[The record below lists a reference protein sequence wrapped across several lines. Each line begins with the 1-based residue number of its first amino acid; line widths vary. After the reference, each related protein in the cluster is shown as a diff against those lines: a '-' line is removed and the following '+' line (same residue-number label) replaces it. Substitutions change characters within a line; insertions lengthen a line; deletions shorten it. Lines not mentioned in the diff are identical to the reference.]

1 MSILKYI
8 LCFGSVY
15 LCSLVYGQSTFYK
28 VYSGLGYDVGEGV
41 AELPDSSF
49 VVTGS
54 STSWEGSSQVYF
66 MKIDS
71 AGTRQWTKHYGGPE
85 SDGASRVLFNAD
97 LGLYA
102 IGYTNSI
109 GSGDYNGLVVKTDEN
124 GNEEWQKGFGEPTAW
139 EFLNDAVFG
148 YDSSIIIV
156 GNSQSMIDGDQDVYM
171 LRIDS
176 DGDTL
181 WTKKIANQGMDYATS
196 IVGVQDSLFIVGGAF
211 YCEDSLSQKGF
222 LMKINDEG
230 EVLWKDTLGNYSGA
244 YTIEDVTV
252 SLDKINAVGA
262 RIVSESNHDSYL
274 LKLDFDGAILL
285 EETEND
291 PDAESDV
298 IMDEIAFIQNL
309 NVNVMGFRVVNAFT
323 LQDNYDV
330 NVAYFNE
337 PLLLWLNNFTSI
349 NYLGLDEVNHL
360 LPTSDGGFIGVGQT
374 TYPISGGSNIF
385 VIKAGPTGG
394 LPNTGEYYTIDTLVG
409 LPDNQEANST
419 QIHMYPNPSIGEIVF
434 YYKGGAQ
441 MDLKLYNSNGVLVYA
456 NLISSGEIQDVSTLS
471 SGFYYVELGEE
482 VFKLVKL

>member
-1 MSILKYI
+1 
-8 LCFGSVY
+8 
-15 LCSLVYGQSTFYK
+15 
-28 VYSGLGYDVGEGV
+28 
-41 AELPDSSF
+41 
-49 VVTGS
+49 
-54 STSWEGSSQVYF
+54 
-66 MKIDS
+66 
-71 AGTRQWTKHYGGPE
+71 
-85 SDGASRVLFNAD
+85 
-97 LGLYA
+97 
-102 IGYTNSI
+102 
-109 GSGDYNGLVVKTDEN
+109 
-124 GNEEWQKGFGEPTAW
+124 
-139 EFLNDAVFG
+139 
-148 YDSSIIIV
+148 
-156 GNSQSMIDGDQDVYM
+156 
-171 LRIDS
+171 
-176 DGDTL
+176 
-181 WTKKIANQGMDYATS
+181 
-196 IVGVQDSLFIVGGAF
+196 
-211 YCEDSLSQKGF
+211 
-222 LMKINDEG
+222 
-230 EVLWKDTLGNYSGA
+230 
-244 YTIEDVTV
+244 
-252 SLDKINAVGA
+252 
-262 RIVSESNHDSYL
+262 
-274 LKLDFDGAILL
+274 
-285 EETEND
+285 
-291 PDAESDV
+291 
-298 IMDEIAFIQNL
+298 MDEIAFIQNL

-434 YYKGGAQ
+434 DYKSGVQ